1 MTEKKMQFGAKN
13 GVICKQIAPMR
24 ANQIARITSDFKM
37 DVMKTKIFPATYLNN

>member
-24 ANQIARITSDFKM
+24 ANQIAMNHQGF
-37 DVMKTKIFPATYLNN
+37 

>member
-24 ANQIARITSDFKM
+24 ANQIAWIIILKWM
-37 DVMKTKIFPATYLNN
+37 